1 MPSHPP
7 QRRAVQLAA
16 GLGMSLGMSLG
27 LGLIPG
33 LAIGP
38 ARAEPAPD
46 TTVVWHCYRNAA
58 ATVLATEKTE
68 SVGSRYLLRKTTADL
83 KADCAVEQRPTDRV
97 LGEDDPTNA
106 KGWSAYNTIG
116 LVQGLLILDEGTSPD
131 RSLVIVE
138 VPAGR
143 KILDVGY
150 SVQEGCSPSSGC
162 QSEEFRFDDKE
173 LTFWR
178 QLKEKPTP
186 KNCQGYAGFMKT
198 TGSAALEE
206 RSVFT
211 FATRKVAGSGTKRCT
226 VRQ

>member
-1 MPSHPP
+1 MPFHPP
-7 QRRAVQLAA
+7 SRLRAAPLAIVI
-16 GLGMSLGMSLG
+16 G
-27 LGLIPG
+27 LGLIAG
-33 LAIGP
+33 RGP
-38 ARAEPAPD
+38 ARAEPASD
-46 TTVVWHCYRNAA
+46 TTVAWHCYRNAA

-68 SVGSRYLLRKTTADL
+68 SVGSRYWLRRTTADL
-83 KADCAVEQRPTDRV
+83 KADCTVEPRPSDHV
-97 LGEDDPTNA
+97 LGADDPNDA
-106 KGWSAYNTIG
+106 KGWSAYSTIA
-116 LVQGLLILDEGTSPD
+116 LVGSLLLLDEGTSPD
-131 RSLVIVE
+131 RNLVIVE

-143 KILDVGY
+143 KILDIGY

-178 QLKEKPTP
+178 QLKDKPTP

-206 RSVFT
+206 RSVFS
-211 FATRKVAGSGTKRCT
+211 FATRKVEASGTKRCT